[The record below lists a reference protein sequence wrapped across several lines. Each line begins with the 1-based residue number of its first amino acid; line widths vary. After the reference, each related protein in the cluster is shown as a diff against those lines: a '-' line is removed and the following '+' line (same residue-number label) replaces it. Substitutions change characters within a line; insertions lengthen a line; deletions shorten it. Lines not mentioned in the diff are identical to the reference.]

1 MNNFLSYEFPLK
13 ERIRLFMRL
22 EHLFQQF
29 DHCLQGTTVWDKRA
43 AIDAL
48 HSIITLF
55 TRNDIK
61 SAILKELERH
71 TSILTMIS
79 KNEDIDDSKLQ
90 SILQELQTVSQSLY
104 QCNGKIGI
112 AIIEGNEL
120 LKNVTQ
126 RTSIPGGSCSFD
138 LPGFHYWLEQAPP
151 QQHNDLEKWSASFS
165 DIRHAI
171 DLVLRFIRQSSSPS
185 QEIAQAGFFQDNLD
199 QSSSYQLIQIRIDKT
214 IPCYAEI
221 SGGKHCFSIRFMMP
235 SKDGGRPT
243 QTQSDIPFEITRCL
257 L

>member
-22 EHLFQQF
+22 EHLFLQF
-29 DHCLQGTTVWDKRA
+29 DHCLQGTTVWDRRA
-43 AIDAL
+43 AIDGL

-55 TRNDIK
+55 ARNDIK

-79 KNEDIDDSKLQ
+79 KNEDVDDSKLE

-120 LKNVTQ
+120 LKSVTQ

-138 LPGFHYWLEQAPP
+138 LPGFHYWLEQSPD
-151 QQHNDLEKWSASFS
+151 QQCIDLNKWSESFS

-171 DLVLRFIRQSSSPS
+171 DLVLKFIRQSSTPS
-185 QEIAQAGFFQDNLD
+185 QEVAKMGFYQNNLS
-199 QSSSYQLIQIRIDKT
+199 QSSSYQLIQIRVDRT

-221 SGGKHCFSIRFMMP
+221 SGGKHRFSIRFMIP

-243 QTQSDIPFEITRCL
+243 QTQADIPFEITRCL